1 MTEWIEFDLEGAD
14 VIDLRLMRIEEAGA
28 VKLRGILEGMANYS
42 VHWMRIYAPSFSG
55 YLRRHIGT
63 SQARWMPG
71 GAGGGGSWEV
81 SAGVRRGDS
90 RHPLY
95 VEGGTGLYGFRRDTI
110 KPLHAKFMMWYRFG
124 RWHRARETKGQRAQ
138 PFLYMAFQQTKLYA
152 HARMLTLGRE
162 LLH

>member
-1 MTEWIEFDLEGAD
+1 MEWIEFELNGAEM
-14 VIDLRLMRIEEAGA
+14 IDLRLMRMEEAGA

-55 YLRRHIGT
+55 YLRRHIST
-63 SQARWMPG
+63 SQARLTSTGM
-71 GAGGGGSWEV
+71 WEV

-110 KPLHAKFMMWYRFG
+110 KPLRAKFMVWYRGG
-124 RWHRARETKGQRAQ
+124 RWHRARETKGQHAQ
-138 PFLYMAFQQTKLYA
+138 PFVYMAYQQTKLYA
-152 HARMLTLGRE
+152 HARMLVLGRE